1 MTSRLRRSL
10 AASCALLLLLGAA
23 SPAFAES
30 KAMHSVV
37 RDSEKVS
44 PTIDVLL
51 LRPVAFVTLIAGS
64 ALFVATLPIVALTR
78 PTEIGVPFER
88 LVVAPARYVWVDPLG
103 SH

>member
-10 AASCALLLLLGAA
+10 AASCALVLLIGAA

-37 RDSEKVS
+37 TDSEKVS
-44 PTIDVLL
+44 PIVDVLL
-51 LRPVAFVTLIAGS
+51 LRPVALVTLIAGS
-64 ALFVATLPIVALTR
+64 ALFVATLPLVAIIR
-78 PTEIGVPFER
+78 PTEIGVPFDR
-88 LVVAPARYVWVDPLG
+88 LVLAPARYVWVDPLG